1 MYNLAS
7 TDYVGISFWLV
18 SAAML
23 AATAFFFLERSSVN
37 GKWKTSLTVAG
48 LVTGIAFWHYLY
60 MRGMWIETGT
70 SPTVYRYVD
79 WLLTVPL
86 QVVEFYLILAA
97 VTTVR
102 GGVFFKL
109 LISSLV
115 MLIAGYLGEAGLAPV
130 LPAFVIGCAAWLY
143 IIYEIFA
150 GETSASLAEV
160 FMDLSRYLDKEATT
174 RAQIISALVYPVI
187 LFIVSLAV
195 IYALLSFVLPQVV
208 EQFISSNVE
217 LPILTQTLLSFSDIF
232 PYILLLMGI
241 TVGSIYLIQITKFIS
256 NQLKLKL
263 SKFFLHIPL
272 FGEIILFDQ
281 TARFCSSMR
290 LMTKAGLNTI
300 DSLRIAQDTFKN
312 LYLKNEVNIVVNKVV
327 SGTSISK
334 AFAQSNI
341 FPEVFL
347 QLISSGDMGSQVSE
361 MFEKTKDFLDQE
373 VDTRRGVLLTLLQP
387 IVILTMGVFV
397 MLIVLSIML
406 PLLQMNNLIFTI

>member
-1 MYNLAS
+1 MAAYKYSAFDNKENAVKGIINASDIEEAKNLLLNRGLNPLEITAS
-7 TDYVGISFWLV
+7 KKKKSNVKISTKNLSIFTKQM
-18 SAAML
+18 SALLSAGTPIEKSLYLLSKQTNNHKFSQILLNINDDITEGNSLSSAMKKYP
-23 AATAFFFLERSSVN
+23 SVFN
-37 GKWKTSLTVAG
+37 EIYTST
-48 LVTGIAFWHYLY
+48 
-60 MRGMWIETGT
+60 
-70 SPTVYRYVD
+70 
-79 WLLTVPL
+79 
-86 QVVEFYLILAA
+86 
-97 VTTVR
+97 
-102 GGVFFKL
+102 
-109 LISSLV
+109 
-115 MLIAGYLGEAGLAPV
+115 
-130 LPAFVIGCAAWLY
+130 
-143 IIYEIFA
+143 IFA

-300 DSLRIAQDTFKN
+300 DSLQIAQDTFKN